1 MKYIYVSGAGN
12 IRSDLCKALYRN
24 IGILDPNFLYS
35 IIDGVGS
42 NGFGLDC
49 LSRCAF
55 NIRKAMK
62 LYCDDSQAYI
72 DSGGFSILNG
82 RVPYNN
88 IGATIEKYNIYAEC
102 EADRYAR
109 IFSLDIPF
117 VGLNS
122 PYNTYE
128 IIKDSNR
135 RSLMGTRDLFEKNPV
150 IAQKFMF
157 VWHFKLAAQYR
168 IFSELY
174 KELEL
179 ERWVGGRAI
188 GGMVRLRKIAKIT
201 FAPFVGIAYRC
212 LVDFMKAQRFD
223 HPFRLHYLGIYL
235 PYDRFM
241 IAVLE
246 KLFARYLEG
255 KIDVKMTYDSINPNH
270 TAIMNPE
277 MPIYNYVKGELIC
290 YDNVLSIPYSLVDF
304 TYHDEDLASYIL
316 EEIERRRRGERLL
329 NASSF
334 GALNIKGNL
343 DLDRFFMDMVDHYE
357 ICDLFLK
364 NGSYTVIEYE
374 FKKIVIDLGG
384 KYPFICDKQF
394 CKCVL
399 NTCEH
404 LFLFHHWFMND
415 KTDAEFEELMQYII
429 RVIDFP
435 KLITV

>member
-1 MKYIYVSGAGN
+1 VQYIYVSGKGDIASG
-12 IRSDLCKALYRN
+12 ICRALYRN
-24 IGILDPNFLYS
+24 IGILDPKFLYS

-55 NIRKAMK
+55 NIREATD
-62 LYCDDSQAYI
+62 LYCEDSQAYI
-72 DSGGFSILNG
+72 DSGGYSIMIG
-82 RVPYNN
+82 KVPYND
-88 IGATIEKYNIYAEC
+88 IDATIEKYNIYAEC

-117 VGLNS
+117 VGFDS
-122 PYNTYE
+122 PYNTYD

-135 RSLMGTRDLFEKNPV
+135 RSLMGSRDLFEKKPV
-150 IAQKFMF
+150 IARKFMF

-179 ERWVGGRAI
+179 ERWIDGRAI
-188 GGMVRLRKIAKIT
+188 GGMVRLKKIAKIT

-212 LVDFMKAQRFD
+212 LADFMKARRFD
-223 HPFRLHYLGIYL
+223 HPFRLHYLGIYVR
-235 PYDRFM
+235 YDRFM

-255 KIDVKMTYDSINPNH
+255 KIAVEMTYDSINPKH
-270 TAIMNPE
+270 TAEMNTS
-277 MPIYNYVKGELIC
+277 MPIYHYAGGELIC

-304 TYHDEDLASYIL
+304 AYHDEELASYIM

-343 DLDRFFMDMVDHYE
+343 DIDRFFMDMVDRYE

-374 FKKIVIDLGG
+374 FKKIISDLGE
-384 KYPFICDKQF
+384 KYPFICNKRF
-394 CKCVL
+394 CQCVL

-404 LFLFHHWFMND
+404 LFHFHHWFMND

-435 KLITV
+435 KWISS